1 MALTFI
7 LILIGLITHRTCFL
21 VNKTF
26 LMYMMSQQITRI
38 RNHLP
43 FTDTQAPSPP
53 PRFIGSVLHTSLV
66 FCVVFFFFSYL
77 RSVSGAQ
84 CRLFPC
90 PLFITLSV
98 FLHVYIPLEYEI
110 RMVVVILSY
119 VVDNSRLLG
128 SPTTLQNLLS
138 VSFVYFC

>member
-1 MALTFI
+1 MFSCKQNIPNVYDVIANHTNQEPLTI
-7 LILIGLITHRTCFL
+7 YR
-21 VNKTF
+21 
-26 LMYMMSQQITRI
+26 
-38 RNHLP
+38 HLG
-43 FTDTQAPSPP
+43 TLTPSPFYWI
-53 PRFIGSVLHTSLV
+53 RVAYLFSFLCCI
-66 FCVVFFFFSYL
+66 FFFSYL